1 MLNYK
6 GYAFTDYAT
15 VIVATFYLGVS
26 YQLEIRNEMSGLTLV
41 SEGSDLLAEPQRVQR
56 LLHWRC
62 YFLRGCRMIKS
73 SLFNIHWPLK
83 L

>member
-56 LLHWRC
+56 LLHLISGS
-62 YFLRGCRMIKS
+62 LRGCRVIKEKS
-73 SLFNIHWPLK
+73 FC
-83 L
+83 